1 MAATIRDDAPYR
13 EFAERLTR
21 LRTEAGL
28 TRAQLGE
35 KIGLAGRSIINYEN
49 GERIPYGDTCVKL
62 AEVFGIS
69 TDELL
74 GVDNP
79 DIEMEK
85 AKAVDD
91 MGRIFG
97 SSSAKSAQTYLNGS
111 NALLAGGTLTEDEQL
126 DFIDIMRQVLA
137 EAEVRAR
144 QKFTPKK
151 FRTPEWASRTNDMRK
166 AADKIILDA
175 RSNMSARTDSQQY
188 ESYDDDEWED
198 D

>member
-1 MAATIRDDAPYR
+1 MAATIREDAPYR
-13 EFAERLTR
+13 DFAERLTR
-21 LRTEAGL
+21 LRTDAGL

-35 KIGLAGRSIINYEN
+35 KIGVAGRSIINYEN
-49 GERIPYGDTCVKL
+49 GERIPYGDTCVKM

-79 DIEMEK
+79 ELEMAK
-85 AKAVDD
+85 AKAVDE

-97 SSSAKSAQTYLNGS
+97 SSSASSAQTYLNGS
-111 NALLAGGTLTEDEQL
+111 NALLAGGTLTAEEQL
-126 DFIDIMRQVLA
+126 DFIDVMRQVLA

-151 FRTPEWASRTNDMRK
+151 FRTPEWEDRTSEMRK
-166 AADKIILDA
+166 AADKVSEDA
-175 RSNMSARTDSQQY
+175 SASIRERAAQERMGENSQ
-188 ESYDDDEWED
+188 DDD
-198 D
+198 

>member
-1 MAATIRDDAPYR
+1 MAATIRDDAPYK
-13 EFAERLTR
+13 EFAERLTK

-28 TRAQLGE
+28 SRAQLGE

-74 GVDNP
+74 GVDSP
-79 DIEMEK
+79 DVEMQK
-85 AKAVDD
+85 AQAVDD

-151 FRTPEWASRTNDMRK
+151 FRTPEWEKRTNEMQEE
-166 AADKIILDA
+166 ADKIIRDA
-175 RSNMSARTDSQQY
+175 RANIYARADYRDY
-188 ESYDDDEWED
+188 ESYDDDEWAD

>member
-1 MAATIRDDAPYR
+1 MAATIREDAPYR
-13 EFAERLTR
+13 DFAERLTK
-21 LRTEAGL
+21 LRTDAGL

-35 KIGLAGRSIINYEN
+35 KIGVAGRSIINYEN
-49 GERIPYGDTCVKL
+49 GERIPYGDTCVKM

-79 DIEMEK
+79 ELEMAK
-85 AKAVDD
+85 AKAVDE

-97 SSSAKSAQTYLNGS
+97 SSSACSAQTYLNGS
-111 NALLAGGTLTEDEQL
+111 NALLAGGTLTAEEQL
-126 DFIDIMRQVLA
+126 DFIDVMRQVLA

-151 FRTPEWASRTNDMRK
+151 FRTPEWEDRTSEMRK
-166 AADKIILDA
+166 AADKVSEDA
-175 RSNMSARTDSQQY
+175 SASIRGYYSQSNEHKKDV
-188 ESYDDDEWED
+188 
-198 D
+198 